1 MALRINRL
9 VGIMLPLL
17 EGTLFADTGE
27 PTHRSC
33 CGQVPSLIVGLDTA
47 SYWMKADEIVEALPE
62 YAADHLSYLTWSAG
76 SGVLG
81 INLSFRPWGFLRAN
95 GGFWFLTETE
105 LGKLV
110 NLDYLDPLGD
120 DVTHRSVSASDFSGA
135 GWQASLDLIVA
146 ENTHGDLF
154 VQSFARLGYRGNYHF
169 WKARGGEYEYPDGRG
184 SFDDDEYFVR
194 YVVLHQVFD
203 LGGFVTLGHAQE
215 GFYVRTGGSVSYL
228 TWVDDRDTHIRR
240 NTDYYNTYRW
250 GWYVRPEVAFGA
262 EMGQGFA
269 VEAFYEPELQFAFDE
284 TKTNIRTRST
294 VRTAAERPNYNMT
307 LHRLGIRLLWS
318 LL

>member
-1 MALRINRL
+1 M
-9 VGIMLPLL
+9 
-17 EGTLFADTGE
+17 
-27 PTHRSC
+27 
-33 CGQVPSLIVGLDTA
+33 
-47 SYWMKADEIVEALPE
+47 
-62 YAADHLSYLTWSAG
+62 
-76 SGVLG
+76 
-81 INLSFRPWGFLRAN
+81 
-95 GGFWFLTETE
+95 
-105 LGKLV
+105 
-110 NLDYLDPLGD
+110 
-120 DVTHRSVSASDFSGA
+120 
-135 GWQASLDLIVA
+135 
-146 ENTHGDLF
+146 
-154 VQSFARLGYRGNYHF
+154 
-169 WKARGGEYEYPDGRG
+169 
-184 SFDDDEYFVR
+184 
-194 YVVLHQVFD
+194 
-203 LGGFVTLGHAQE
+203 TLGHAQE

-250 GWYVRPEVAFGA
+250 GWYVRPEVAFGV